1 MVLACWSQRLDAL
14 RRPHEA
20 SLVGFRSALLSGG
33 PRFPSVLPLLG
44 GLGTRPDFYQDIDA
58 EESDVFLVSAEALVG
73 FLLASRLGR
82 RFSTVAVLGFKTSA
96 RREELTWWGGDKTQ
110 NFILPLPLPSPE
122 AIEEQKRCSAV
133 VVQWYCTDWRAYIIR
148 TYSSWRSSRSVAIR
162 AKRGGPPS
170 GQVGGILPRASLKGV
185 LAILMCWIY

>member
-110 NFILPLPLPSPE
+110 KLSSLYPCLAPKLLRNRRE
-122 AIEEQKRCSAV
+122 AVSS
-133 VVQWYCTDWRAYIIR
+133 WYNGIVMLWRAYIIR
-148 TYSSWRSSRSVAIR
+148 MYSSWRSSRSVAIR

-170 GQVGGILPRASLKGV
+170 GQVGGISPRASLKGV